1 MFIGVRT
8 PTRVSARVYLCFA
21 FMPKIPKENQKWGLE
36 KPWEFNSNGQLK
48 IFFQKSFEYLENS

>member
-1 MFIGVRT
+1 
-8 PTRVSARVYLCFA
+8 
-21 FMPKIPKENQKWGLE
+21 MPKIQNGKSKWGSE